1 MVDFMRLGLTVLKIL
16 QNEWR
21 IACTRSALSVLD
33 DAALRDI
40 GLTRVQIWQTEETPC
55 VHKGSKS
62 YPYHP
67 GRVNRG

>member
-1 MVDFMRLGLTVLKIL
+1 MVDFLGLGVKILKIL

-33 DAALRDI
+33 DEALKDI

-55 VHKGSKS
+55 VNKCSKS
-62 YPYHP
+62 YPYNH
-67 GRVNRG
+67 RKVNQG

>member
-1 MVDFMRLGLTVLKIL
+1 MVDFMRLGLKVLKIL

-21 IACTRSALSVLD
+21 IACTRSALSALD

-40 GLTRVQIWQTEETPC
+40 GLTRVQTWQTEETPC

-62 YPYHP
+62 YPYHQR
-67 GRVNRG
+67 RVNRG